1 MGVES
6 PIAREE
12 NEILIINFK
21 NERTMKKYLFS
32 ALAMGLVLTSCQSD
46 EPFAPGAG
54 EEVQAS
60 FTISV
65 PDAMGTRA
73 AGHSSA
79 EGGYSNGAGQLNYT
93 VALLNQENKV
103 MYSATSAG
111 NGTSATFSPTV
122 VQGYT
127 YKILAYATF
136 DNAVAAPTVG
146 QTIADTDA
154 INNIA
159 TLKGINDESEDAYFC
174 NATIVGAPEMSAT
187 LKRPFGKLRLV
198 AEDYDKLHD
207 LGLEVANVKVTYGG
221 AVVMNTQFNAS
232 TKAFKGKA
240 TSKVFEFAGE
250 TSYSEEAN
258 KDTNGVYTVF
268 TDYLPAGE
276 TDETMYPFTIVTTY
290 TNGETYTRTFAQD
303 IPVKRNYLTTLRG
316 NFFTTEAALTLTVNE
331 MFATELDAKYTYF
344 TVDTNDELKAA
355 LTSNHEHIYV
365 ELDADLAV
373 DVTAWETLA
382 FGGDKTKSIT
392 INGEQVVTR
401 GATPTL
407 TFNNTNSDWNNIATK
422 NGAKLILKNL
432 NVTNSGRNDG
442 PWNRHDLN
450 FACDVEMENVVSD
463 KAIALKAGGVLKNV
477 TIEDKNTSDTYA
489 LWIQPKGQVVTLEGC
504 TINMPAEDAGRGI
517 KIDEQYVDEVKA
529 PTLNVSGTTFKTE
542 EKAAVLVKSV
552 DGAIINWGE
561 GNNISGVKADST
573 FAVWVDED
581 AAAYADKVIVNGTN
595 KTVEGKSAVAKSDAE
610 ISTAI
615 KNGKTS
621 IVLTAGT
628 YVIPAAAQGKT
639 LTFVGTGNPEDVKIA
654 TNQSG
659 SYEGCNYALDGS
671 TVVFENITITTDG
684 KTYTGYA
691 RCKATFKNC
700 IINNCLTLYDDCTF
714 EDCTLNVSGDQYNV
728 WTWGAKNALF
738 KNCTFKSDGK
748 ALLYYQEGTNVVNVK
763 VDSCKFYDNGGLTDL
778 KAAIEIGDAPY
789 GATPTYN
796 LTVSNTQVFGYE
808 INNQGINTG
817 TTLWANK
824 NSMPTERLNVIVDGV
839 DVY

>member
-1 MGVES
+1 
-6 PIAREE
+6 
-12 NEILIINFK
+12 
-21 NERTMKKYLFS
+21 MKKFLFP
-32 ALAMGLVLTSCQSD
+32 ALALGLVMTSCQSD
-46 EPFAPGAG
+46 EPFAPGMG
-54 EEVQAS
+54 EEVQAT

-73 AGHSSA
+73 GEVNSA
-79 EGGYSNGAGQLNYT
+79 KGGFTNRAGQLNYT
-93 VALLNQENKV
+93 VVLLNDANKV

-136 DNAVAAPTVG
+136 DNAVEAPTVG

-159 TLKGINDESEDAYFC
+159 TLKGINNEKEDAYFC
-174 NATIVGAPEMSAT
+174 NGAIEGSAEMAAT

-198 AEDYDKLHD
+198 ATDYDKLQA
-207 LGLEVANVKVTYGG
+207 LGTDVASVKVTYGND
-221 AVVMNTQFNAS
+221 VLMEQKFDTYNQ
-232 TKAFKGKA
+232 
-240 TSKVFEFAGE
+240 VFEVKDGVKECSA
-250 TSYSEEAN
+250 SKAAYSEDAAN
-258 KDTNGVYTVF
+258 ELTVF
-268 TDYLPAGE
+268 VDYLPAGQ
-276 TDETMYPFTIVTTY
+276 TGETMYPFTIVTTY

-316 NFFTTEAALTLTVNE
+316 NFFTTEAALTLTVDE
-331 MFATELDAKYTYF
+331 MFENSTELDAKYTYF

-407 TFNNTNSDWNNIATK
+407 TFNQLNSDWNNIATK

-432 NVTNSGRNDG
+432 NVTNSGYNNG

-450 FACDVEMENVVSD
+450 FACDVEMENVISD

-477 TIEDKNTSDTYA
+477 TIDDANGSDTYA
-489 LWIQPKGQVVTLEGC
+489 LWIQPKGQVVTLENCVIDMLDC
-504 TINMPAEDAGRGI
+504 TDGRGI
-517 KIDEQYVDEVKA
+517 KIDEQYMAANEVKA

-561 GNNISGVKADST
+561 RNDISKVAADST
-573 FAVWVDED
+573 FAVWVDE
-581 AAAYADKVIVNGTN
+581 ASANADKVIVNGAN
-595 KTVEGKSAVAKSDAE
+595 KTVEGKSAVVESAAE

-615 KNGKTS
+615 QDGKTS
-621 IVLTAGT
+621 IVLTAGE
-628 YVIPAAAQGKT
+628 YVIPAAAKGKT
-639 LTFVGTGNPEDVKIA
+639 LTFVGTGKPEDVKVA
-654 TNQSG
+654 VTKVGNG
-659 SYEGCNYALDGS
+659 GENCDYGLDGS
-671 TVVFENITITTDG
+671 TVTFDGVTITTNSS
-684 KTYTGYA
+684 TYIGYA
-691 RCKATFKNC
+691 RCNGTY
-700 IINNCLTLYDDCTF
+700 NNCVINGTYTLYGESVFNNCKF
-714 EDCTLNVSGDQYNV
+714 NVSGDVYNI
-728 WTWGAKNALF
+728 WTWGAPKATFN
-738 KNCTFKSDGK
+738 NCTFNCDGK
-748 ALLYYQEGTNVVNVK
+748 SMLLYGRANTMLTMNNCVFNDK
-763 VDSCKFYDNGGLTDL
+763 GGLNEL
-778 KAAIEIGDAPY
+778 KAAIEIGNDY
-789 GATPTYN
+789 NTSYELIVNNATVN
-796 LTVSNTQVFGYE
+796 GFA
-808 INNQGINTG
+808 INDKGIDTG

-824 NSMPTERLNVIVDGV
+824 NSMPQDKLNVVVDGV

>member
-1 MGVES
+1 
-6 PIAREE
+6 
-12 NEILIINFK
+12 
-21 NERTMKKYLFS
+21 MKKFLFP
-32 ALAMGLVLTSCQSD
+32 ALALGLVMTSCQSD
-46 EPFAPGAG
+46 EPFAPGMG
-54 EEVQAS
+54 EEVQAT

-73 AGHSSA
+73 GEVNSA
-79 EGGYSNGAGQLNYT
+79 KGGYTNRAGQLNYT

-136 DNAVAAPTVG
+136 DNAVEAPTVG

-159 TLKGINDESEDAYFC
+159 TLKGINDEKEDAYFC
-174 NATIVGAPEMSAT
+174 NGAIEGSAEMAAT

-198 AEDYDKLHD
+198 ATDYDKLLD
-207 LGLEVANVKVTYGG
+207 LGLDVKSVKVTYGTT
-221 AVVMNTQFNAS
+221 VVMEETFDAFS
-232 TKAFKGKA
+232 KAFEGDGDNVWSADKA
-240 TSKVFEFAGE
+240 TYA
-250 TSYSEEAN
+250 EAA
-258 KDTNGVYTVF
+258 TNELTVF
-268 TDYLPAGE
+268 VDYLPALTEGE
-276 TDETMYPFTIVTTY
+276 KMYPFTIEVTYNDNKTV
-290 TNGETYTRTFAQD
+290 YTRTFAQD

-316 NFFTTEAALTLTVNE
+316 NFFTTEAALTLQVEE
-331 MFATELDAKYTYF
+331 MFANSTELDAKYTYF

-365 ELDADLAV
+365 ELDTDLAV

-392 INGEQVVTR
+392 INGKQVVTR

-407 TFNNTNSDWNNIATK
+407 TFNQLNGDWNNIATK

-432 NVTNSGRNDG
+432 NVTNSGHNDG

-450 FACDVEMENVVSD
+450 FACDVEMENVISD

-477 TIEDKNTSDTYA
+477 TIDDANGSDTYA
-489 LWIQPKGQVVTLEGC
+489 IWIQPNGQVVTLENCVIDMLDC
-504 TINMPAEDAGRGI
+504 TDGRGI
-517 KIDEQYVDEVKA
+517 KIDEQYVNEVKA

-542 EKAAVLVKSV
+542 EKAAVLVKSE

-561 GNNISGVKADST
+561 RNNISEVAADST
-573 FAVWVDED
+573 FAVWVDEASAD
-581 AAAYADKVIVNGTN
+581 YADKVIVNGTN

-615 KNGKTS
+615 QNGKTS

-654 TNQSG
+654 TNQNG